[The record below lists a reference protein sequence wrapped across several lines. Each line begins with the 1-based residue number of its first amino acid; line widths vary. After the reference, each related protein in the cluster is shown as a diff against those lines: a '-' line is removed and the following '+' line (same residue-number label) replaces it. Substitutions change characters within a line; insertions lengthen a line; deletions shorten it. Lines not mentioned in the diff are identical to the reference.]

1 MLVCLWIIW
10 INKWVIEVLHPFT
23 DLEKNGGFSSSHLY
37 CYMPYVSFKAMIA
50 YMKCKRFQIQRIL
63 FFASNKWIKWL
74 VFLCTWWN
82 RWKWHLIIGWCPCT
96 PMNQFRHGANNLFSD
111 SFYFKKISFNSGI
124 SKHISK
130 IYLIVIVSP

>member
-23 DLEKNGGFSSSHLY
+23 DLEINGGFSSSHLY
-37 CYMPYVSFKAMIA
+37 CYIPYVSFKAMVA

-74 VFLCTWWN
+74 VFLCTWYCVLEQMKMTTKN
-82 RWKWHLIIGWCPCT
+82 QLMSCT

-111 SFYFKKISFNSGI
+111 SFYIKK
-124 SKHISK
+124 KLV
-130 IYLIVIVSP
+130 LIPVYQSITVKYT